1 MYQSIVEYGMG
12 GQVSTLGDVYSYG
25 ILLLELFTGKRP
37 IDEMF
42 KDGMNI
48 YNFTAMALPEHVM
61 DILDPLMFFGEE
73 DEDVN
78 DDEHKDDIE
87 ERAIIEDPEDQHVN
101 VSSRIKDCLISVF
114 RIGLSCSTTSRDE
127 RVPMNVLSMKWI
139 QLEICFLNIR
149 WGNGRRKS

>member
-1 MYQSIVEYGMG
+1 MG

-127 RVPMNVLSMKWI
+127 RVPMNVVVNEMNAI
-139 QLEICFLNIR
+139 RDTFLKYKM
-149 WGNGRRKS
+149 RKQKKKVPGTLTHFI

>member
-1 MYQSIVEYGMG
+1 MYRSIVEYGMG

-61 DILDPLMFFGEE
+61 NILDPLMFFGEE

-78 DDEHKDDIE
+78 DDRHNVDIE
-87 ERAIIEDPEDQHVN
+87 ERAIIEDQNVN

-114 RIGLSCSTTSRDE
+114 QIGLSCSTTSRDE
-127 RVPMNVLSMKWI
+127 RVPMNVVVNEMNAI
-139 QLEICFLNIR
+139 RDTFLKYKM
-149 WGNGRRKS
+149 RK